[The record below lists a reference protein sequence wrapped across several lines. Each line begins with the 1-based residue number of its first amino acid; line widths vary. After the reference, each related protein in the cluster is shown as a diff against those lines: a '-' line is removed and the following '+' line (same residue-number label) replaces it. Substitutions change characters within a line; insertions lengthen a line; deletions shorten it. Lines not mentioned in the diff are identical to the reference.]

1 MRCQFTT
8 VLMLSLFCSFALAD
22 EPKQMM
28 KGVESLRTQGYSVQT
43 ITRIYS
49 QLVSLSYPQGFIPA
63 FVDAK
68 NGHYI
73 QESVLEG
80 ESVKKWTQMITITGY
95 QNLTS
100 NPNITPTKF
109 LNGMAGGFKN
119 ACPNSFSATGLG
131 EGKVDNHD
139 TSAAL
144 ISCGV
149 ATQATNT
156 YSESAMVVV
165 IKGVTDYYIIQW
177 AERADASQTPI
188 AFDKDKWLERFKKLT
203 PIKLCPVIEGE
214 QQPYPSCAS
223 QK

>member
-1 MRCQFTT
+1 MA
-8 VLMLSLFCSFALAD
+8 SLFCTFALAD
-22 EPKQMM
+22 EPTQMM
-28 KGVESLRTQGYSVQT
+28 KEVESLRTQGYSVQT
-43 ITRIYS
+43 ITQIFS
-49 QLVSLSYPQGFIPA
+49 QLVSLSYPQGFVPA
-63 FVDAK
+63 FVDVK

-80 ESVKKWTQMITITGY
+80 ENVNKWTQMITITGY

-109 LNGMAGGFKN
+109 VNGIAGGFKN

-139 TSAAL
+139 ASGAV
-144 ISCGV
+144 ISCSI
-149 ATQATNT
+149 ATQATNA
-156 YSESAMVVV
+156 YSESTLVVV
-165 IKGVTDYYIIQW
+165 IKGAADYYTIQW
-177 AERADASQTPI
+177 AERADASQTSI
-188 AFDKDKWLERFKKLT
+188 AFDKDKWLERLKKLA

-223 QK
+223 RK